1 MIVPYIAWGARGG
14 ISGDRMEKIS
24 CVIQRRNDRNMITNP
39 VGKMMS
45 YENRGMGGMEEV
57 IPLWLALGDGRR
69 AEGYF
74 H

>member
-1 MIVPYIAWGARGG
+1 
-14 ISGDRMEKIS
+14 MEKIS